1 MDCAHAYA
9 DKQGIPDGNH
19 VYANVYKEAVGA
31 KGGNNVASLTLRTL
45 HKTDI
50 LLKGRKG
57 GKLSL
62 FDNCVGQNK
71 NNCVIHLSPLLV
83 EEGFFAEVEIC
94 FLIVRHTKN
103 TYDQKF

>member
-1 MDCAHAYA
+1 MDCAHVYT
-9 DKQGIPDGNH
+9 DKEGIPDRNH
-19 VYANVYKEAVGA
+19 MYANVYKEAVGA

-71 NNCVIHLSPLLV
+71 NNCVIHLSQFHCRGRNLLPDCRAHK
-83 EEGFFAEVEIC
+83 EH
-94 FLIVRHTKN
+94 L
-103 TYDQKF
+103 